1 MGDSDNSNI
10 TQKPALAPGA
20 PCLPIGSSA
29 ARNLLLPVIAA
40 ALVTL
45 GPGLVNLVMWAASLP
60 EDEHAF
66 LLSPGRVSTGENG
79 SITPA
84 QGLVR
89 LG

>member
-20 PCLPIGSSA
+20 PCLPIDSSA

-45 GPGLVNLVMWAASLP
+45 GPGLVNLVMWGASCLTTSTP
-60 EDEHAF
+60 F
-66 LLSPGRVSTGENG
+66 FSPQEGCQLGENV
-79 SITPA
+79 P
-84 QGLVR
+84 
-89 LG
+89 